1 MQEAHRRAMAW
12 IKDNISD
19 FYDGE
24 PEVTM
29 GEVVVSVPGQET
41 MAA

>member
-1 MQEAHRRAMAW
+1 MAW
-12 IKDNISD
+12 IKDNLSD
-19 FYDGE
+19 FYEGE

-29 GEVVVSVPGQET
+29 GEVVVSIAAPAG